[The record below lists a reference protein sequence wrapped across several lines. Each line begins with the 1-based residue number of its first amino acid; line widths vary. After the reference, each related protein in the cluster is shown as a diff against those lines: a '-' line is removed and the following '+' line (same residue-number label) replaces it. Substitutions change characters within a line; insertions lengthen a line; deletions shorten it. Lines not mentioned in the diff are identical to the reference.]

1 MKSQMALHFFDYIL
15 LIKYK
20 AIGGN
25 KMANIP
31 NYSVI
36 NVPIDTERNV
46 EIVLESDQIKVAREV
61 MWALYLNNF
70 NTKLCK
76 DLTFSPNCICE
87 ENIIDTFDGEENQF
101 PEEEK
106 IFIIES
112 VSEIDRCGGDINVVE
127 DVLHVWERRDRVE
140 VKIKE
145 GTIRELEKISKNFFK
160 SFSYEKKK

>member
-1 MKSQMALHFFDYIL
+1 
-15 LIKYK
+15 
-20 AIGGN
+20 
-25 KMANIP
+25 MANIP

-36 NVPIDTERNV
+36 NVPIDAERNV

-61 MWALYLNNF
+61 MWALYVNNF

-106 IFIIES
+106 IFTIES